1 MAALQEAP
9 LPQLV
14 ELPQVS
20 VSEFDPLL
28 NEEIDTWQRRFAW
41 DFRPS
46 ADLLRRFLQIQSLYG
61 YALRINKQIIGYS
74 YQVCEGH
81 KGLIGDFYVRA
92 AYATPSNEMALLGA
106 VVKGLMG
113 APGVRRIESQLML
126 LRNPLA
132 PTPFARYLTRHDR
145 SFMEIDRDT
154 ALKLAPASSSLHA
167 TFVPWA

>member
-61 YALRINKQIIGYS
+61 YALRIRGEIVGYA
-74 YQVCEGH
+74 YHVCEGH
-81 KGLIGDFYVRA
+81 KGLIGDFYVRDE
-92 AYATPSNEMALLGA
+92 YATPANEALLLGA
-106 VVKGLMG
+106 IVKALMG
-113 APGVRRIESQLML
+113 APGIRRIESQLL
-126 LRNPLA
+126 L
-132 PTPFARYLTRHDR
+132 
-145 SFMEIDRDT
+145 
-154 ALKLAPASSSLHA
+154 
-167 TFVPWA
+167 